1 MASTEHPT
9 DCPGVPQAVD
19 DDLLSSQRRCR
30 MVTALAAAG
39 DAVVVEDLATAVL
52 AAEKKADAGALDSD
66 DCRSAAEDIFE
77 HHLPKLTAIGLVE
90 YDSMLGTVRLTEPAL
105 ARLAQRRLAQS

>member
-1 MASTEHPT
+1 
-9 DCPGVPQAVD
+9 
-19 DDLLSSQRRCR
+19 
-30 MVTALAAAG
+30 MVTA
-39 DAVVVEDLATAVL
+39 L